1 MTEIIS
7 MAQAAQAYIQANG
20 KRAAWAI
27 FPLKPGRKKPD
38 TEHGVSDA
46 TKDPAQVAAWWTAKP
61 GANIGV
67 ACGQINGFIVLDVD
81 KNHTP
86 GVDGEETL
94 KELEAKLGPL
104 PETVEV
110 LTPSGGRHLYFK
122 YPAGEYDFRNYHDN
136 ENKTLPGID
145 IRANGGYVVAPPSK
159 FNGCNYE
166 WEVSSYPN
174 ECDMAELPE
183 AWKQWL
189 IGLCAKFTL
198 PEAAPQ
204 GTRNDTLFKYGASL
218 RAKGTAPEEIRAQ
231 LDQYN
236 REHCAPP
243 VEGQELDRIIKSVLK
258 YPAGELQEPHTQS
271 GEGGRSKPKLNLA
284 ALASELQARGYI
296 VRYNVITAEYETTGR
311 TEAGRVMSQDDL
323 ITVLHDALTN
333 NYKGVTFDT
342 LAQYVS
348 YLARE
353 NEYNPVLELLRR
365 TKWDGRDRIPELY
378 ALIGV
383 ENDTLSQK
391 LILRWLYQTVALLYN
406 DAADPFGADGCLVFN
421 GPQGVGK
428 TSLLRH
434 LAMRDAWF
442 GEGCSIDDRDKD
454 TTRRVHTKWIS
465 EFGELESTLKSDISK
480 LKAFVSAGVDRYRLP
495 YGKAD
500 IVAARHTSL
509 AATCNSER
517 YLIDPTGNRRWW
529 SVPITR
535 TIKRTELEAL
545 DALQLWAQIFQQ
557 IDPLDYHAKAASF
570 RLAEGEREQLA
581 QRNGAYEKP
590 LKGQIEVEDILAQA
604 ERDNLPV
611 KEMTVSEFKAQW
623 PALKNYAANQI
634 SAALK
639 ACKIELTRKKNGS
652 VARLPF
658 RGISSSWPE

>member
-1 MTEIIS
+1 M
-7 MAQAAQAYIQANG
+7 
-20 KRAAWAI
+20 
-27 FPLKPGRKKPD
+27 
-38 TEHGVSDA
+38 
-46 TKDPAQVAAWWTAKP
+46 
-61 GANIGV
+61 
-67 ACGQINGFIVLDVD
+67 LDVD

-189 IGLCAKFTL
+189 IGLCAKFIL

-218 RAKGTAPEEIRAQ
+218 RAKGTAPEEIRAKS
-231 LDQYN
+231 
-236 REHCAPP
+236 REAL
-243 VEGQELDRIIKSVLK
+243 ELVDGA
-258 YPAGELQEPHTQS
+258 AGVAEAAAGHL
-271 GEGGRSKPKLNLA
+271 RNLA